1 MWRWVSR
8 SHRAD
13 RFDFSTEMDSQ
24 YQEEQTDSVSQ
35 KVRKVIDDIRSAIN
49 NADWWLLWQKLDE
62 LSGIFRIQ
70 TTEVETIHNKRIL
83 GILEWLYNADRTMH
97 WTTPLQEQ
105 DYYRNTKGIIV
116 DTKDT
121 PRLVIPTP
129 ELVMKEPISQE
140 KTHKEGFFKLD
151 PIIKREVL
159 VLRIYGIEIWKI
171 PRILR
176 GNK

>member
-13 RFDFSTEMDSQ
+13 QFDFSTEMDSQ

-49 NADWWLLWQKLDE
+49 NADWLLLWQKLDE

-121 PRLVIPTP
+121 PRLVNSNPWIGDERAYFTRKNP
-129 ELVMKEPISQE
+129 
-140 KTHKEGFFKLD
+140 
-151 PIIKREVL
+151 
-159 VLRIYGIEIWKI
+159 
-171 PRILR
+171 
-176 GNK
+176 